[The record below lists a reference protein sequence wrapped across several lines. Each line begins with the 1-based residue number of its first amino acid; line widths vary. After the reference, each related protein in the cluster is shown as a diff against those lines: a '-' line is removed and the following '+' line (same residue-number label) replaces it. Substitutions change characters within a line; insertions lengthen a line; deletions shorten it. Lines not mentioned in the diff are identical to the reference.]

1 MKKLMFAFVDADYK
15 TLWMFE
21 QLGFTV
27 EIDDAVN
34 NIYYVEMDLSNYD
47 MLNILAVL
55 DDCIQNNLDVTVQ
68 IDDQLYSGH
77 SDYKLIDNIVAAN
90 PLMV

>member
-1 MKKLMFAFVDADYK
+1 MKKLMFAFVDANYK
-15 TLWMFE
+15 VLSE
-21 QLGFTV
+21 YQKLGFNI
-27 EIDDAVN
+27 EIDDAFN

-55 DDCIQNNLDVTVQ
+55 DDCIQNNLGIAIQ
-68 IDDQLYSGH
+68 IDDQLYNGH
-77 SDYKLIDNIVAAN
+77 SDYKLIDNIVATN

>member
-1 MKKLMFAFVDADYK
+1 MKKLMFAFVDANYK
-15 TLWMFE
+15 VLSE
-21 QLGFTV
+21 YQKLGFNI
-27 EIDDAVN
+27 EIDDAFN

-55 DDCIQNNLDVTVQ
+55 DDCIQNNLGIAIQ
-68 IDDQLYSGH
+68 IDDQLYNCH

>member
-1 MKKLMFAFVDADYK
+1 MKKLMFAFVDANYK
-15 TLWMFE
+15 VLSE
-21 QLGFTV
+21 YQKLGFNI

-55 DDCIQNNLDVTVQ
+55 DDCIQNNLGIAIQ
-68 IDDQLYSGH
+68 IDDQFYNGH